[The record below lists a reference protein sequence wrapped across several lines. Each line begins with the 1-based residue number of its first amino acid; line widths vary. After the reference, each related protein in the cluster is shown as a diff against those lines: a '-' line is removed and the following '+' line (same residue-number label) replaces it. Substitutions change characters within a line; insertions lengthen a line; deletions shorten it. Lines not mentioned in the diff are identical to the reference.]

1 MDMDA
6 DNQTICL
13 MQACPARKTRY
24 GTNQTHRPA
33 PLPCCPIHTAPGR
46 KQTARPVPGLCTAL
60 PHGKSRTEQIRQ
72 RPAPL
77 PCCPLQADSP
87 LWTEPDAAVM
97 AFVSNQMYLHLN
109 LIIQQFTK
117 CLRPFFINPVYVR
130 RIPGQITETV

>member
-13 MQACPARKTRY
+13 MQACPARKTQY
-24 GTNQTHRPA
+24 GTNQTH
-33 PLPCCPIHTAPGR
+33 
-46 KQTARPVPGLCTAL
+46 
-60 PHGKSRTEQIRQ
+60 

-97 AFVSNQMYLHLN
+97 AFV
-109 LIIQQFTK
+109 
-117 CLRPFFINPVYVR
+117 
-130 RIPGQITETV
+130 